1 MLKIS
6 NVKIILMKGT
16 SKGTS
21 KLCQIISWRK
31 PTECKKHP
39 HDKIWQD
46 IGDEENLSDCIENFA
61 RLYEVSQNK
70 YENISHILS

>member
-1 MLKIS
+1 
-6 NVKIILMKGT
+6 MKGKLT
-16 SKGTS
+16 P

-31 PTECKKHP
+31 PTECLSARNTP
-39 HDKIWQD
+39 QYKIWQD